1 MELFRKKGK
10 LTRMVILREIVINEP
25 GGLKPIAD
33 EVGITQQAVSDYISK
48 MRDEGM
54 VAPERSRGD
63 TFRPTVKGVEFLQSA
78 LLKMKEY
85 VDSTISKLE
94 IVRSTDA
101 IADFEIE
108 SGQRVYL
115 HMKGGLLYAST
126 EGKGDSTGIADMA
139 ASPGDVIPVSSLQG
153 VVSMTEG
160 SLIVIEIQPA
170 RKGGGSARIDPDEF
184 EKRITGALGLD
195 SLHPDGRVDALD
207 MEAVALLKR
216 SGIDFDME
224 MEDIDPVVDALTR
237 GLSVIAIGTPY
248 SSSKLIESLEG
259 SDCSIRWKKGEVD
272 RSGALFI

>member
-1 MELFRKKGK
+1 LELFRKKGK

-25 GGLKPIAD
+25 GGLKPISD

-48 MRDEGM
+48 MRDERL
-54 VAPERSRGD
+54 VVPERSRGD
-63 TFRPTVKGVEFLQSA
+63 TFRPTVEGVEFLQSA

-85 VDSTISKLE
+85 VDSTISELE

-101 IADFEIE
+101 IADTEIE

-115 HMKGGLLYAST
+115 NMKGGLLYASAA
-126 EGKGDSTGIADMA
+126 GKSDSTGIADMD

-153 VVSMTEG
+153 VVSMEEG
-160 SLIVIEIQPA
+160 SLVIIEIQPA

-184 EKRITGALGLD
+184 ENRITDLLELENFD
-195 SLHPDGRVDALD
+195 QEGRVNVLD
-207 MEAVALLKR
+207 MEAVALMKR

-224 MEDIDPVVDALTR
+224 MGDIDAVMDALTR

-259 SDCSIRWKKGEVD
+259 SDLGIEWKKGEVNA
-272 RSGALFI
+272 SGSLFI